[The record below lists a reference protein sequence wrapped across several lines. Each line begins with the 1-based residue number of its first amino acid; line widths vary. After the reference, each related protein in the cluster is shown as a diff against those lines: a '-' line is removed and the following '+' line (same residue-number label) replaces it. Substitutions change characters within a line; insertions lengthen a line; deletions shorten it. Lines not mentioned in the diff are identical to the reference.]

1 MAMLQIGALSLG
13 RVNIDW
19 RIVMG
24 KSGANLA
31 KNTPAAESDGGLNC
45 GYSSELENVFFK

>member
-1 MAMLQIGALSLG
+1 M
-13 RVNIDW
+13 D
-19 RIVMG
+19 

-31 KNTPAAESDGGLNC
+31 KNTPAAAAESDGGLNC